1 MMCLCFSRCPD
12 ALMSVR
18 HSLVTS
24 KMTGAS
30 SPIQRP
36 SLNEHCSTLYA
47 SIKSGLEASL
57 TKVKEFIAS
66 TVSFSMRNEFR
77 REFCVTNV
85 RSGIVMIFINFV
97 LDTCE
102 VQWYMYCQNT
112 CIHTCIYLMGLQYL
126 LLSAQGCLFT
136 MWVGCGFV
144 CCVCFH
150 LSLAL

>member
-1 MMCLCFSRCPD
+1 
-12 ALMSVR
+12 MSVR

-24 KMTGAS
+24 KMTGAT
-30 SPIQRP
+30 SPIKRP

-77 REFCVTNV
+77 REFCMTNV
-85 RSGIVMIFINFV
+85 RSGIVMTFINFV

-102 VQWYMYCQNT
+102 VQ
-112 CIHTCIYLMGLQYL
+112 IYRIFSL
-126 LLSAQGCLFT
+126 LGVFRL
-136 MWVGCGFV
+136 
-144 CCVCFH
+144 
-150 LSLAL
+150 

>member
-1 MMCLCFSRCPD
+1 MCNVMCLCFSCCPD

-47 SIKSGLEASL
+47 SIKGGLEASL
-57 TKVKEFIAS
+57 TKIKEFIAS

-77 REFCVTNV
+77 REFCMTNV
-85 RSGIVMIFINFV
+85 RSGIVMTFINFV

-102 VQWYMYCQNT
+102 VQH
-112 CIHTCIYLMGLQYL
+112 IHVQPEYVIYLMVLQHFKHGWQYFVQ
-126 LLSAQGCLFT
+126 SWLFT
-136 MWVGCGFV
+136 
-144 CCVCFH
+144 
-150 LSLAL
+150 L

>member
-1 MMCLCFSRCPD
+1 MHPIILVPRVVALDRFHCMLKFKVQQPSHYPD

-24 KMTGAS
+24 KMIGAS

-66 TVSFSMRNEFR
+66 TVSFSMRNAFR
-77 REFCVTNV
+77 REFCMTNV
-85 RSGIVMIFINFV
+85 RSGIVMTFINFV
-97 LDTCE
+97 LETCE
-102 VQWYMYCQNT
+102 VQQIVMLVC
-112 CIHTCIYLMGLQYL
+112 
-126 LLSAQGCLFT
+126 LSPPPPPPPPL
-136 MWVGCGFV
+136 
-144 CCVCFH
+144 H
-150 LSLAL
+150 YI